1 MAKNSRQMNGKSNLG
16 LIVGFVLLWNSG
28 FIGAEYGLPYTGPF
42 TLLFYR
48 YIALASLLCIYLL
61 LAKQLQWTGWKNV
74 WPQLLNGALAH
85 GVWLGCVLIAI
96 DYGVPAGIVALVVA
110 LQPLATGALS
120 GLVTGESTPWNRWL
134 GLFIGFAGV
143 AIPVLFRVDFDNAE
157 EVFAWLI
164 PLGSV
169 VAITIATL
177 FQRRLNLEKDYEPM
191 HGGLSLFYQSIATVF
206 AVALPAIFLERLE
219 VQWNL
224 AFILSMSWLIMAV
237 SLGAYSLMWVL
248 IHRIDATRV
257 AALFYL
263 GPPVTM
269 VMAWIAFGDEVEA
282 VDLIG
287 LSLVMLGVILT
298 YMKYPFRRRQT
309 TD

>member
-1 MAKNSRQMNGKSNLG
+1 
-16 LIVGFVLLWNSG
+16 
-28 FIGAEYGLPYTGPF
+28 
-42 TLLFYR
+42 
-48 YIALASLLCIYLL
+48 
-61 LAKQLQWTGWKNV
+61 
-74 WPQLLNGALAH
+74 
-85 GVWLGCVLIAI
+85 
-96 DYGVPAGIVALVVA
+96 
-110 LQPLATGALS
+110 
-120 GLVTGESTPWNRWL
+120 
-134 GLFIGFAGV
+134 
-143 AIPVLFRVDFDNAE
+143 
-157 EVFAWLI
+157 
-164 PLGSV
+164 
-169 VAITIATL
+169 
-177 FQRRLNLEKDYEPM
+177 M